1 MNRAHITIDN
11 EMPASITKP
20 YDIAL
25 TLIGRAVTA
34 AKRGHE
40 SGQPVSAC
48 FAAANLVCAVFTTP
62 SGQLRYQVGPLGKPY
77 RNSAA
82 MLGAVTAELQRKV
95 EADAMLARRVPMKAD
110 VNYCEGHEVHVLLK
124 GTRLL
129 HLKGTYNYY
138 HVGAMPRGQSGR
150 KDYCGPMVP
159 GPWAFA
165 NQQATVLSD
174 SAAFRA
180 RDAAERAD
188 AIEVEAGST
197 VWIDGVQYRVGVD
210 RGEFLNLTA
219 VDTSN

>member
-1 MNRAHITIDN
+1 MNTPDAMIFCINLEAATRKSGKLESAMFAD
-11 EMPASITKP
+11 
-20 YDIAL
+20 
-25 TLIGRAVTA
+25 TLVG
-34 AKRGHE
+34 AKL
-40 SGQPVSAC
+40 SGKRVYWYVGLAPKAMTR
-48 FAAANLVCAVFTTP
+48 AAAIEILDA
-62 SGQLRYQVGPLGKPY
+62 
-77 RNSAA
+77 
-82 MLGAVTAELQRKV
+82 V
-95 EADAMLARRVPMKAD
+95 EARVKAAQDVQARRVPMVAD

-124 GTRLL
+124 GKRLL

-188 AIEVEAGST
+188 AIEVDNGSK
-197 VWIDGVQYRVGVD
+197 VWIDGVEYTVVVE
-210 RGEFLNLTA
+210 RGEFISLVP